1 MQVKTAR
8 EKAISHIQ
16 SATELGAGGAER
28 DALEKALKIIAN
40 EYFLSLYDSG
50 WSEKESS
57 IKVCAAVKNGVQSC
71 RV

>member
-16 SATELGAGGAER
+16 RATELGAGGAER
-28 DALEKALKIIAN
+28 DALEKALMIIAN